1 MKNHYVLNWD
11 DEALRQCII
20 AGPLDQSDARQAL
33 KQSIIKSLQDN
44 GFADTEKAANDLYQA
59 AETDGSLELPCGHL
73 SLSDDGASLLYG
85 GGYEDRYEIVTYAP
99 AKTWPIKKGDLVYRL
114 DEDGNRKDDTPI
126 RVCTDVTILCGTPV
140 VWLEGHSACHDI
152 TMLEKAS
159 EE

>member
-11 DEALRQCII
+11 DSALRQRIV
-20 AGPLDQSDARQAL
+20 AGPLEQPDARQAL
-33 KQSIIKSLQDN
+33 EQLITKSLQDN
-44 GFADTEKAANDLYQA
+44 GFADTEETASHLYQA
-59 AETDGSLELPCGHL
+59 AKTDGSLELPCGHL

-85 GGYEDRYEIVTYAP
+85 GGYEDRYEIVTYTP
-99 AKTWPIKKGDLVYRL
+99 AKTCTIKRGDLVYRL